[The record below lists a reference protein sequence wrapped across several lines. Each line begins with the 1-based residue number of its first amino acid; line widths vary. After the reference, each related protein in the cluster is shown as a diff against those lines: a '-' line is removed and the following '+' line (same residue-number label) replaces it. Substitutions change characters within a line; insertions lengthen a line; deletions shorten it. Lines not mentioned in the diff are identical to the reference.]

1 MDNTRMDLQ
10 SVKAYE
16 AALEA
21 FVSNVRK
28 RCSNMHT
35 GISSA
40 KSFMKDETSQ
50 QILTKSESAVQAIE
64 NCLPSAER
72 LLELVR
78 EERAHLENQP
88 HLGL

>member
-1 MDNTRMDLQ
+1 MSNTRMDLA
-10 SVKAYE
+10 SMKTYE

-21 FVSNVRK
+21 FITDVKN
-28 RCSNMHT
+28 RCSTMQG
-35 GISSA
+35 GISA
-40 KSFMKDETSQ
+40 ANAFMKDDTSQ
-50 QILTKSESAVQAIE
+50 TILKKSEMAVQAIE

-78 EERAHLENQP
+78 DEIDHLTNKP